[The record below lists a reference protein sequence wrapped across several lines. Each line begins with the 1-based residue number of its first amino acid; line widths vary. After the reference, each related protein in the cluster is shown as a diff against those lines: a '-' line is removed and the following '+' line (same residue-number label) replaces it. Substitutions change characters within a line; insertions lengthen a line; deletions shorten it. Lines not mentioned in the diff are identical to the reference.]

1 LIPLT
6 DSTEDVA
13 VKLLLSRCGA
23 IPLTVCLLIILQ
35 ILGKEIE
42 CADEGADVLT
52 SFLDLALPDLTN
64 LAASKVAISKMRSL
78 LEVVLGRFD

>member
-1 LIPLT
+1 LE
-6 DSTEDVA
+6 DSTDEDVA

-35 ILGKEIE
+35 ILGKKIE

-52 SFLDLALPDLTN
+52 LSGPCSPRPDQ
-64 LAASKVAISKMRSL
+64 SRCFQSRDIKDAIIA
-78 LEVVLGRFD
+78 